1 MNQAEIQTAIAKA
14 QKGIGQYS
22 ALMDLFGQVDV
33 SADADFQRQYNA
45 FYRVQRRQYAWYRE
59 YYALMQ
65 KLKGTK
71 PVFSDVLDTIHG
83 ITGRYEPSFASKL
96 VATIDP
102 KKPVWDVHVLGHTNH
117 TAPSYANKAKLSL
130 AKVAYASMESWYAAF
145 LLSPEGKLCVSE
157 FDRLVL
163 SHERFTAL
171 KKVDFILW
179 QNRPSRPKKARAPK
193 KSAA

>member
-1 MNQAEIQTAIAKA
+1 MNLVEIQTAIAKA

-33 SADADFQRQYNA
+33 SADANFQRQYNA
-45 FYRVQRRQYAWYRE
+45 FYRVQRREESWYHH

-71 PVFSDVLDTIHG
+71 PVFADVLDTIYS
-83 ITGRYEPSFASKL
+83 TSGRYEPSFASKL

-102 KKPVWDVHVLGHTNH
+102 TKPVWDVHVLGNANH
-117 TAPSYANKAKLSL
+117 RAPSYANKAKLSL
-130 AKVAYASMESWYAAF
+130 AKAAYASMEGWYSTF
-145 LLSPEGKLCVSE
+145 LKSPEGSLCVSE
-157 FDRLVL
+157 FDRLVP
-163 SHERFTAL
+163 SHQRFTAL

-179 QNRPSRPKKARAPK
+179 QNRPSRPKKAPAPK

>member
-1 MNQAEIQTAIAKA
+1 MNLIEIQAAIAKA

-22 ALMDLFGQVDV
+22 ALMDLFGKVNV

-45 FYRVQRRQYAWYRE
+45 FYRVQRRQDSWYRD

-65 KLKGTK
+65 QLKGTK
-71 PVFSDVLDTIHG
+71 PVFSGVLDAIYST
-83 ITGRYEPSFASKL
+83 TGRYEPSFSSKL

-102 KKPVWDVHVLGHTNH
+102 TKPVWDVHVLGNTNH
-117 TAPSYANKAKLSL
+117 TAPSYTNKAKISL
-130 AKVAYASMESWYAAF
+130 AKVAYTSMENWYTAF
-145 LLSPEGKLCVSE
+145 LLSTEGTLCISE
-157 FDRLVL
+157 FDRLVPT
-163 SHERFTAL
+163 HHKFTSL

-193 KSAA
+193 SGAA

>member
-1 MNQAEIQTAIAKA
+1 MTLTEIQSAIAKA
-14 QKGIGQYS
+14 QRGIGQYTE
-22 ALMDLFGQVDV
+22 LMDLFGQVDV
-33 SADADFQRQYNA
+33 SVDASFQRQYNA
-45 FYRVQRRQYAWYRE
+45 FYRVQRRQDAWYRD

-71 PVFSDVLDTIHG
+71 PAFSDVLDAIHG
-83 ITGRYEPSFASKL
+83 TSGRYEPSFSSKL

-102 KKPVWDVHVLGHTNH
+102 TKPVWDVHVLGNTNH

-130 AKVAYASMESWYAAF
+130 AKAAYASMESWYATF
-145 LLSPEGKLCVSE
+145 LESPEGKLCVSE
-157 FDRLVL
+157 FDRLVP
-163 SHERFTAL
+163 SHQRFAAL